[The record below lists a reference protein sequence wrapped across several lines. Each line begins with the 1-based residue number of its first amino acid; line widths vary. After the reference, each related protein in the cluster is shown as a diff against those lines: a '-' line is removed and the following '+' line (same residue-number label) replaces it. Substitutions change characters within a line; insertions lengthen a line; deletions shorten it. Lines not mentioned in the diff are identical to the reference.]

1 VAIVAIRH
9 VNATLNVSGKL
20 GAHAPVKAF
29 VPQTHKQANHV
40 VIVELPLLPATQT
53 AIGGHLELVQGKES
67 AAKVIMLRVITVEP
81 CNAIANANGGTV
93 R

>member
-1 VAIVAIRH
+1 MATRH
-9 VNATLNVSGKL
+9 VNATHDVNGEL

-40 VIVELPLLPATQT
+40 VIVELPLLPAPRT
-53 AIGGHLELVQGKES
+53 AIGAHLELVQGKES
-67 AAKVIMLRVITVEP
+67 VAKVIMLRVITVEP